1 MELRWSHALIPVK
14 SMREMIDFYTKV
26 LGFKVADRATQNGRD
41 HIVFLSHLEEE
52 HHQLA
57 FLASDLSFDSGK
69 KRAHFAFR
77 TTSLSE
83 VKSLHETLSAD
94 DRIGSVSPVTHGN
107 TWSIYFGDPE
117 GNTLEV
123 FCDTPWTVD
132 QPFSDSWEPSDT
144 DEAIHA
150 NTLALIKERT
160 DFRPNV
166 R

>member
-26 LGFKVADRATQNGRD
+26 LDFKVADKATKSGRD
-41 HIVFLSHLEEE
+41 HIVFLSHLDEE

-57 FLASDLSFDSGK
+57 FLSSDQTFESSK
-69 KRAHFAFR
+69 KSAHFAFR
-77 TTSLSE
+77 TTGLSE
-83 VKSLHETLSAD
+83 VKSLYEKLSTD
-94 DRIGSVSPVTHGN
+94 DRIGNVSPVTHGN

-123 FCDTPWTVD
+123 FCDTPWAIN
-132 QPFSDSWEPSDT
+132 QPFSDSWEPTDSD
-144 DEAIHA
+144 DDIHA
-150 NTLALIKERT
+150 KTLALIQERS
-160 DFRPNV
+160 DLRPNV